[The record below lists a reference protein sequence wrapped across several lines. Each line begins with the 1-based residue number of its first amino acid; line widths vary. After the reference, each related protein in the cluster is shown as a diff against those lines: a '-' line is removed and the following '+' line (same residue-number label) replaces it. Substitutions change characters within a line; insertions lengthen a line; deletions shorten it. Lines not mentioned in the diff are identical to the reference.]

1 MIMRQENKFINNSF
15 KSIKNKRL
23 KSEEKRRSGIN
34 LLKVDKKI
42 ILEELNK
49 CLFMILR

>member
-1 MIMRQENKFINNSF
+1 MIMRQENKFINNSY

-23 KSEEKRRSGIN
+23 KSEGKSRSEIN

-42 ILEELNK
+42 ILEELNRS
-49 CLFMILR
+49 LFMILR